1 MTNKEIIIR
10 LIKDHLV
17 QTRLINGLE
26 NLGLCPDNYY
36 LHLSDTIFKMIGIND
51 ENEELY
57 EVYLNWCTKMSQ
69 TEVFSDQKLLEEYA
83 TEIYAILLEESAFM
97 KDTANSTKK

>member
-1 MTNKEIIIR
+1 MTNQEIIIS

-26 NLGLCPDNYY
+26 SLGLCPDNYY
-36 LHLSDTIFKMIGIND
+36 LHLSDTIFKMIGITD

-57 EVYLNWCTKMSQ
+57 EVYLNWCTKISQ
-69 TEVFSDQKLLEEYA
+69 TEILSDQKLLHDYA
-83 TEIYAILLEESAFM
+83 TEIYAVLLGEV
-97 KDTANSTKK
+97 TKG